1 MIIMKNKQKTRMNK
15 VVLNIVIVF
24 LTAAVFSMTGC
35 GKADPK
41 LLAKECYEEWKE
53 TSKLYMKGP
62 VDPNDPRVKAY
73 EKKYNEI
80 EAKVSKMSEEDQKIY
95 NEEFVRLTKQKK

>member
-1 MIIMKNKQKTRMNK
+1 MKNKQKTRMNK

-53 TSKLYMKGP
+53 NTKLYKKGVP
-62 VDPNDPRVKAY
+62 DPKDPRVIAY

-95 NEEFVRLTKQKK
+95 NDEYVRLHKAKE